1 MVDKLPNS
9 KNDGY
14 KKPDGNSGGGSK
26 RDPSPSDAT
35 RKTIQEKVDKILN
48 K

>member
-9 KNDGY
+9 KNDSY
-14 KKPDGNSGGGSK
+14 NK
-26 RDPSPSDAT
+26 RDSTGNGDGKKDSAIDSV
-35 RKTIQEKVDKILN
+35 RKDIQNKVDKILR